1 MDKLLAAEN
10 KKRLFELRIALVGE
24 LYLKRY
30 SYRKIAKMVYE
41 RLNLDYLPSTA
52 TIKRDVEKTLKEWQ
66 KDRIENNDHLILIEL
81 KTIDETIAIL
91 WDQWEKSC
99 TDVELENVKK
109 KGDVSLEGKISTKQI
124 ERLTRQVKKEG
135 NVAYI
140 SEIRAQLQE
149 RRKLLGL
156 YAPEVKKEIL
166 DLTEMTDEEKE
177 LALALA
183 RKVK

>member
-30 SYRKIAKMVYE
+30 SYRKIAKTVHE
-41 RLNLDYLPSTA
+41 RLNLDNPPSTA
-52 TIKRDVEKTLKEWQ
+52 TIKRDVEKLLKEWQ

-81 KTIDETIAIL
+81 KTIDETVAIL

-99 TDVELENVKK
+99 TDIELENVKK